1 VTLPRDE
8 GARDPGGDPL
18 APFFALDSGG
28 DVPPVAAPRGALLA
42 CAAMKLSDLKI
53 IVTGGAQGMGAYFAA
68 KLAEAGAQVCAGD
81 VKEDLLAQLPANVHR
96 RKLDVSNEA
105 DVISFV
111 NWANETMGGLNGLI
125 NNAGILRDGLLVKK
139 DKTTGQVTK
148 LTTEQWNAVLG
159 VNLTGATFMVRE
171 VVAKMV
177 ETEQRPGVIVNMSSI
192 ARHGNRGQSNYTA
205 AKSALAANTT
215 TWSKE
220 FASYGIR
227 VGAVAPG
234 MIETPMTQGMNQKA
248 RDALVAAIP
257 VGRIGLP
264 EDIWVAVKFVLECD
278 YFNGRTI
285 DVDGGLS
292 M

>member
-1 VTLPRDE
+1 
-8 GARDPGGDPL
+8 
-18 APFFALDSGG
+18 
-28 DVPPVAAPRGALLA
+28 
-42 CAAMKLSDLKI
+42 MQLSSFKI
-53 IVTGGAQGMGAYFAA
+53 IVTGAAQGMGAHFAHR
-68 KLAEAGAQVCAGD
+68 LAEAGATVAAGD
-81 VKEDLLAQLPANVHR
+81 VKEDGLAALAEATRGLPGKVHTH
-96 RKLDVSNEA
+96 KLDVASESEVGA
-105 DVISFV
+105 FV
-111 NWANETMGGLNGLI
+111 EWAHGAMGGLNGLI

-139 DKTTGQVTK
+139 DRTTGAITK
-148 LTTEQWNAVLG
+148 LSKEQWDAVIG
-159 VNLTGATFMVRE
+159 VNLTGATYMVRDT
-171 VVAKMV
+171 VAKMV
-177 ETEQRPGVIVNMSSI
+177 ATEQKPGVIVNMSSV

-205 AKSALAANTT
+205 AKAALAANTV
-215 TWSKE
+215 TWSRE
-220 FASYGIR
+220 FAAYGIR

-248 RDALVAAIP
+248 RDALVANIP

>member
-1 VTLPRDE
+1 
-8 GARDPGGDPL
+8 
-18 APFFALDSGG
+18 
-28 DVPPVAAPRGALLA
+28 
-42 CAAMKLSDLKI
+42 MNLSDCKI
-53 IVTGGAQGMGAYFAA
+53 IVSGGGSGMGRHFA
-68 KLAEAGAQVCAGD
+68 LRIAEAGGSAAVGD
-81 VKEDLLAQLPANVHR
+81 VNEVGLAETLEAAKGKPGKVHAR
-96 RKLDVSNEA
+96 RLDVSDEA
-105 DVISFV
+105 DVASFV
-111 NWANETMGGLNGLI
+111 AWARESMGGLNGLV

-139 DKTTGQVTK
+139 DRETGNVKK
-148 LTTEQWNAVLG
+148 LSKEQWDAVIG
-159 VNLTGATFMVRE
+159 VNLTGATLLARD
-171 VVAKMV
+171 VVASMV
-177 ETEQRPGVIVNMSSI
+177 ETNTRPGVIVNISSI

-205 AKSALAANTT
+205 AKAALAANTV

-220 FASYGIR
+220 FAPFGIR

-264 EDIWVAVKFVLECD
+264 EDIWVAVRFVIECD

>member
-1 VTLPRDE
+1 
-8 GARDPGGDPL
+8 
-18 APFFALDSGG
+18 
-28 DVPPVAAPRGALLA
+28 
-42 CAAMKLSDLKI
+42 MKLSDLKI
-53 IVTGGAQGMGAYFAA
+53 IVSGGAQGMGRHFA
-68 KLAEAGAQVCAGD
+68 LRLVEAGASVAIGD
-81 VKEDLLAQLPANVHR
+81 V
-96 RKLDVSNEA
+96 NEA
-105 DVISFV
+105 GLAETQAAAKGPGKLFAKKLNVADEGEVGAFV
-111 NWANETMGGLNGLI
+111 KWAFESMGGLNGLI

-139 DKTTGQVTK
+139 DRETGAIKTLSK
-148 LTTEQWNAVLG
+148 EQWDAVIG
-159 VNLTGATFMVRE
+159 VNLTGATLLARDT
-171 VVAKMV
+171 VAAMV
-177 ETEQRPGVIVNMSSI
+177 EKGQKPGVIVNISSV

-205 AKSALAANTT
+205 AKSALAANTV

-220 FASYGIR
+220 FAPFGIR

-257 VGRIGLP
+257 VGRIGVP
-264 EDIWVAVKFVLECD
+264 EDIWLGVKFVLECD

>member
-1 VTLPRDE
+1 
-8 GARDPGGDPL
+8 
-18 APFFALDSGG
+18 
-28 DVPPVAAPRGALLA
+28 
-42 CAAMKLSDLKI
+42 MKLSDLKI
-53 IVTGGAQGMGAYFAA
+53 VVSGGGSGMGRHFALRLADGGAQVAVGDVNEAG
-68 KLAEAGAQVCAGD
+68 LAETVELSKGKPG
-81 VKEDLLAQLPANVHR
+81 KVHAK
-96 RKLDVSNEA
+96 KLDVASES
-105 DVISFV
+105 DVAAFV
-111 NWANETMGGLNGLI
+111 AWAHGAMGGLNGLV

-139 DKTTGQVTK
+139 DRETGQVKTLTK
-148 LTTEQWNAVLG
+148 EQWDAVIA
-159 VNLTGATFMVRE
+159 VNLTGATLLARD

-177 ETEQRPGVIVNMSSI
+177 ETGQKGVLVNISSV

-205 AKSALAANTT
+205 AKAALAANTT
-215 TWSKE
+215 TWARE
-220 FASYGIR
+220 FAPFGIR

-278 YFNGRTI
+278 YFNARTI